1 MPDIFAS
8 FSPSLESP
16 ASHVYQVTPDDTA
29 DLPVACRALN
39 VATDGIVRVTT
50 VGGDT
55 ANLAVVAGVPFPI
68 RCVRVWA
75 TATTATGI
83 VALY

>member
-16 ASHVYQVTPDDTA
+16 ASHVFQVTPDDTT
-29 DLPVACRALN
+29 DLPVASRALN
-39 VATDGIVRVTT
+39 VATDGLVRVTT
-50 VGGDT
+50 VGGET
-55 ANLAVVAGVPFPI
+55 ASVAVVAGVPFPI
-68 RCVRVWA
+68 RCVRVWQ
-75 TATTATGI
+75 TGTTATGI